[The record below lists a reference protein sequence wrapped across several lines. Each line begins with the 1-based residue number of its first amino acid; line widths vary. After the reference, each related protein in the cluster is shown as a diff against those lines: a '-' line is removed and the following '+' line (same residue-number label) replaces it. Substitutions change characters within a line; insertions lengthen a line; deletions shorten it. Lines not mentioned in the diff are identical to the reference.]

1 MDSPKR
7 FWEKQWQL
15 DAWAGLLLTTLAL
28 ALIAANVML
37 LRQNHELKQALQIRS
52 EPTYLSPGRSVERLR
67 GLDLTGNRLTFD
79 LDEGSKKTVMLVF
92 QPACGWC
99 QKNMDN
105 WDALLD
111 NSDRERF
118 GFLAVSTSK
127 EGVADYV
134 DQHHRLAALPLIA
147 EPDVNDRIE
156 YRLFDT
162 PQTIVVDEDGQVEKV
177 WLGAMSGQMQQDVES
192 YFGISLPG
200 ITDEPTGL

>member
-1 MDSPKR
+1 MGSKR

-15 DAWAGLLLTTLAL
+15 EAWAGLLLITLAL
-28 ALIAANVML
+28 ALIGANVVL
-37 LRQNHELKQALQIRS
+37 LRQNHGLKQALQIRS

-67 GLDLTGNRLTFD
+67 GLDLTGSRLSFD
-79 LDEGSKKTVMLVF
+79 LDGGSKKTVMLVF
-92 QPACGWC
+92 QPECGWC

-105 WDALLD
+105 WATLLD
-111 NSDRERF
+111 RSDRGRF
-118 GFLAVSTSK
+118 DFLAVSTSK

-134 DQHHRLAALPLIA
+134 DQHRRLAALPLIA
-147 EPDVNDRIE
+147 EPDINDRLE

-177 WLGAMSGQMQQDVES
+177 WLGAMSGPMQQEVES

-200 ITDEPTGL
+200 ITD